1 LHVQL
6 ALDVSWSRIDGT
18 RSALCR
24 LAMFFG
30 PFAILLTWLI
40 GVLTLAVLG
49 GGVYLLWAWYVG
61 ALGGTGYLVAGA
73 AMTLWSVLG
82 RWLVLQFHSR
92 GFDEPHTLRA
102 DSEVRLPTRD
112 GTTLYV
118 ERYGPPNAPAIVL
131 THGAGAN
138 RTSWYYVIQAL
149 RERYQVLVWDMPG
162 LGHSD
167 KPKHADYSLER
178 HAEDLRAVV
187 GLARDNP
194 VILAGHSMGG
204 MVLLTFCRLFPELI
218 GPTVRGVALVD
229 TSHTN
234 PARTTTARQF
244 IQAIQKPLL
253 EPLLHVTAWLA
264 PLVWI
269 MSWLG
274 YINGSSHLLGMLLG
288 FAGSQTRGQ
297 LDLATRYNPL
307 AWPGV
312 QARESL
318 AMFRYDA
325 TDVLASVQVPVLV
338 FTGHLDRLIVP
349 ETARFMSERLPRGRF
364 VRLEPAGHMLVFERH
379 DQLVSEL
386 SGLADSVLSP
396 SGAVAQH
403 ENFARVGALPHA
415 VRIGLAGDQQK

>member
-1 LHVQL
+1 
-6 ALDVSWSRIDGT
+6 
-18 RSALCR
+18 
-24 LAMFFG
+24 MFFG
-30 PFAILLTWLI
+30 PFTILLTWLV
-40 GVLTLAVLG
+40 GLLTLAVLG

-61 ALGGTGYLVAGA
+61 AVVGMGYLVAGA
-73 AMTLWSVLG
+73 VMTLWSVLG
-82 RWLVLQFHSR
+82 RWLVLMFHPR
-92 GFDEPHTLRA
+92 GSDEPHTLRA
-102 DSEVRLPTRD
+102 DTEIRLPRPD

-118 ERYGPPNAPAIVL
+118 ERYGPPDAPAIVL

-138 RTSWYYVIQAL
+138 RTSWYYVINAL
-149 RERYQVLVWDMPG
+149 RDRYQVLVWDTPG

-178 HAEDLRAVV
+178 HAHDLQAVL
-187 GLARDNP
+187 GLAQVKP
-194 VILAGHSMGG
+194 AILAGHSMGG

-218 GPTVRGVALVD
+218 GPSVRGVALVD
-229 TSHTN
+229 TSYTN
-234 PARTTTARQF
+234 PARTTTARRL
-244 IQAIQKPLL
+244 IRAIQKPLL

-312 QARESL
+312 QARETLS
-318 AMFRYDA
+318 MFRYDA
-325 TDVLASVQVPVLV
+325 TAVLASVQVPALV

-349 ETARFMSERLPRGRF
+349 ETARFMTEHLPRGRF

-379 DQLVSEL
+379 DQLVSDL
-386 SGLADSVLSP
+386 SGFADSVLSP
-396 SGAVAQH
+396 AGAVERH
-403 ENFARVGALPHA
+403 ENPARVETVAQA
-415 VRIGLAGDQQK
+415 VRIGTAEELQNES